1 MKKPT
6 DTPLSDRRFAAS
18 EWQQWPYRAMAQ
30 SFLAQQ
36 QWWQEATTGIKGL
49 SSHQTQLLSF
59 SVRQVLDMFSPSNFL
74 WSNPEAQ
81 HVTVKTGGANLLQG
95 LRNRREDALRLLSGG
110 PVPGTENFRPG
121 HEVAMT
127 PGKVVFR
134 NHLMELIQYTPQT
147 ATVFAA
153 PVLIVP
159 SWILKFYIL
168 DLSPQNSMVK
178 YLVEQGHTVFI
189 VSWKNPD
196 ASDRDVG
203 MDTYLKSGVM
213 GAIDAVCDIM
223 PNRKVQAVGYCLGG
237 TLLAMAAAYM
247 ARRHD
252 DRLSSLTLL
261 ASELDFTEP
270 GELGLFID
278 DAQLALLDQAMSR
291 KGYLDGKQMA
301 GAFALLNS
309 RDLVWS
315 RMEREYLLGKRQKV
329 NDLAAWNAD
338 TTRMPYRQHSEY
350 LHRLYLNNDLAAGR
364 CLVDGI
370 PISLADIRLPVFA
383 LGTVRDTVSPWQSVY
398 KVHLL
403 MHTEITFCLTSGG
416 HNAGIVNP
424 PGPDARH
431 SYQMAVH
438 GQEDCHTDP
447 SAWIQTA
454 PSHEGS
460 WWLAWK
466 GWLQTHSGKRGKP
479 PAMGGTGHTV
489 LDDAPGSYVL
499 KEPIL

>member
-1 MKKPT
+1 MSTMKKPI
-6 DTPLSDRRFAAS
+6 DSAQADRRFAAS
-18 EWQQWPYRAMAQ
+18 EWKQWPYSAMVQ

-59 SVRQVLDMFSPSNFL
+59 SVRQMLDMFSPSNFL

-81 HVTVKTGGANLLQG
+81 HATVKTGGANLLQG
-95 LRNRREDALRLLSGG
+95 LRNRRDDALRLLSGA

-121 HEVAMT
+121 YEVAIT

-147 ATVFAA
+147 ETVFST
-153 PVLIVP
+153 PILIVP

-189 VSWKNPD
+189 MSWKNPD

-203 MDTYLKSGVM
+203 MDTYLKAGVM

-223 PNRKVQAVGYCLGG
+223 PNRKVQVVGYCLGG
-237 TLLAMAAAYM
+237 TLLAMAASYM
-247 ARRHD
+247 ARMHD
-252 DRLSSLTLL
+252 DRLISLTLL
-261 ASELDFTEP
+261 ASALDFTEP

-278 DAQLALLDQAMSR
+278 EAQLALLDQSMSR

-338 TTRMPYRQHSEY
+338 ATRMAYRQHSEY

-424 PGPDARH
+424 PRPKTTH
-431 SYQMAVH
+431 SYQLALH
-438 GQEDCHTDP
+438 RQEDQHTDEVT
-447 SAWIQTA
+447 WQQTIPA
-454 PSHEGS
+454 VEGS
-460 WWLAWK
+460 WWVAWND
-466 GWLQTHSGKRGKP
+466 WLQMHSDKRCKP
-479 PAMGGTGHTV
+479 PAMGGVRRTV
-489 LDDAPGSYVL
+489 LEDAPGSYVL
-499 KEPIL
+499 MP

>member
-1 MKKPT
+1 MKNPT
-6 DTPLSDRRFAAS
+6 DSTLTDRRFAAS
-18 EWQQWPYRAMAQ
+18 EWQQWPYSAIVQ

-36 QWWQEATTGIKGL
+36 QWWQQATMGIKGL
-49 SSHQTQLLSF
+49 SSHQSQLLSF
-59 SVRQVLDMFSPSNFL
+59 SVRQLLDMFSPSNFL

-95 LRNRREDALRLLSGG
+95 MRNRREDALRLLSGD
-110 PVPGTENFRPG
+110 PISGTENFRPG
-121 HEVAMT
+121 HEVAIT

-134 NHLMELIQYTPQT
+134 NHLMELIQYTPHT
-147 ATVFAA
+147 ETVFAN

-159 SWILKFYIL
+159 SWILKYYIL

-196 ASDRDVG
+196 ASYRDVG
-203 MDTYLKSGVM
+203 MDTYLKAGVM
-213 GAIDAVCDIM
+213 GAIDAVCDMM
-223 PNRKVQAVGYCLGG
+223 PKRKVQAVGYCLGG

-252 DRLSSLTLL
+252 DRLNSLTLL

-278 DAQLALLDQAMSR
+278 DAQLALLDQAMSH

-338 TTRMPYRQHSEY
+338 ATRMPYRQHSEY

-370 PISLADIRLPVFA
+370 PISLADIRLPVFS

-424 PGPDARH
+424 PRPDTRN
-431 SYQMAVH
+431 SYQVSQH
-438 GQEDCHTDP
+438 RQEDQHTDGATWRITIP
-447 SAWIQTA
+447 VV
-454 PSHEGS
+454 EGS
-460 WWLAWK
+460 WWPAWNS
-466 GWLQTHSGKRGKP
+466 WLQMHSDKRLKP
-479 PAMGGTGHTV
+479 PAMGGIRRKAIE
-489 LDDAPGSYVL
+489 DAPGSYVL
-499 KEPIL
+499 MP